1 MRVAVVTSW
10 HPHRGNYLEG
20 TFVADQVEAMRA
32 DGYEVEVFHVPA
44 IRGLP
49 RLINHLRF
57 SLAVAWR
64 FRRKRFDVIHA
75 HVTMPA
81 GAAAVVLG
89 RELGI
94 PVVLTEHSSPF
105 SLQTRAPF
113 RAACRDTLLRADAVV
128 AVSDL
133 LAREMR
139 ELANVDID
147 VIPNLVRDEFFQIE
161 PVAGRPLWR
170 YLFMGRLEP
179 QKGIDLL
186 IEAHEGATVGA
197 WWSNAEVRAAGSV
210 RSLEIGIPKI
220 ASALSRTALAIVGDG
235 SLREW
240 VEAAGYGVISAKP
253 RSYRIARAEAVRWIE
268 WAHVVVCPSRHE
280 SFGLVAAEALAAGRY
295 VVVPD
300 HHPMAGRPG
309 TTVYGRTTDLHLA
322 MNAAMLMSRD
332 FERPTDLSSS
342 AFLERLAA
350 TYDKAQREF
359 CRKRPELRAMAE
371 GGPA

>member
-1 MRVAVVTSW
+1 VRVAVVSSW
-10 HPHRGNYLEG
+10 YPHRGNYLEG

-32 DGYEVEVFHVPA
+32 GGYEVEVFHVPA
-44 IRGLP
+44 IRGFP

-64 FRRKRFDVIHA
+64 FRRKRFDLIHA

-133 LAREMR
+133 LAREIR
-139 ELANVDID
+139 ELVNVDID
-147 VIPNLVRDEFFQIE
+147 VIPNVVIDEFFR
-161 PVAGRPLWR
+161 VANHAPGPRWR
-170 YLFMGRLEP
+170 LLFMGRLEP
-179 QKGIDLL
+179 QKGIGLL
-186 IEAHEGATVGA
+186 LEAHGDGRQKGT
-197 WWSNAEVRAAGSV
+197 S
-210 RSLEIGIPKI
+210 
-220 ASALSRTALAIVGDG
+220 LAIVGDG
-235 SLREW
+235 SLRGW
-240 VEAAGYGVISAKP
+240 VEAAGYGVSSAKP

-309 TTVYGRTTDLHLA
+309 TTVYDWTTCLRVA
-322 MNAAMLMSRD
+322 MNAAMLLSRD
-332 FERPTDLSSS
+332 FARPTDLSSS
-342 AFLERLAA
+342 AFLERLSAV
-350 TYDKAQREF
+350 YDKAQREF